1 MDGWIGGER
10 ERERGYELFF
20 YDLSLVNC
28 FGPLFLLIWNMFS
41 LESMEESSR
50 IDFLNNVH

>member
-1 MDGWIGGER
+1 MHKICMDGWIGGER

-41 LESMEESSR
+41 LESMEESRGS
-50 IDFLNNVH
+50 IF